1 MAQTV
6 HLVPPQ
12 VVRHRP
18 LSKVTRSSQWDLNIR
33 GRQEP
38 QDLRLILTHILGRD
52 RQCIQV
58 LIYKSALLIDN
69 DSLVVI

>member
-58 LIYKSALLIDN
+58 NTNL
-69 DSLVVI
+69 

>member
-18 LSKVTRSSQWDLNIR
+18 LSKVTRSSQWDLNIQ

-38 QDLRLILTHILGRD
+38 QDLRLILTHILGRG

-58 LIYKSALLIDN
+58 LIYKSALLRDN
-69 DSLVVI
+69 DCLVI